1 MAKLIVLQGGQE
13 QVVELTDA
21 TVTMGRQS
29 EFNTIGLRD
38 HKASR
43 QHCQVEKGPLGWK
56 LVDLESSNGTSV
68 NGQKTNSALLKNGDK
83 IEVGA
88 VAILFVDESAPAP
101 VHVPAP
107 EPVAAPVVAAT
118 EPTPSETGVPALIAP
133 PAAPLQR
140 EPVVAKKNYTGK
152 IVSIAATIA
161 VLIIGKVLWNNMSFE
176 SSART
181 AYDAA
186 ATLKKQGKVQESI
199 AAYEKVVKDYGD
211 TEVAASAKRDLDEA
225 KGVVARWDEA
235 RKALSAAK
243 ILACCTGDRLLVE
256 VELAQIAQQWS
267 DTPIAGEFQTLL
279 DRMKADIARSSE
291 DSFATAKT
299 RADAASGRGI
309 YGDALDEWTKFQVN
323 YEGLPICDRVEPE
336 ISAIRTK
343 ASDDWKAIV
352 SKAGDLT
359 LDGKYD
365 DARRLYQENEN
376 RFRGTRFCAEVA
388 RKLRGVDALASG
400 RTAAEIAAAE
410 SKLAPH
416 RGDLDQVAMK
426 ADALAHQ
433 RLFKKALEQVA
444 DLEKRLAELKDEA
457 LTAEYGP
464 RASDIRDMAN
474 LFAKLVAK
482 IHEQGMQDKK
492 YALAPDVTGEMTDAT
507 DLFMDVK
514 FSQGFARVNWINVPP
529 AQLFELVNRMGISG
543 VDAYALAVLA
553 WDNGLDRE
561 GNTEMQVFAIRAK
574 DQTPRVFNSVARHRT
589 MPLPSDG
596 YVYFKEKWLTLDE
609 HKYALLEDKR
619 DGIATRIKSSDDD
632 KMMEALKEMDELL
645 SDSTLRPDFVA
656 ASKTKRVD
664 ALKDKR
670 NQKLAAVKSLPAYY
684 NFNKLKGLKEQ
695 LNAARKAAME
705 TIFDLKIYPDEDH
718 GRVGQPK
725 VDEKVNAV
733 KDLWDKPLAV
743 VAKFDTNVETVIN
756 SVRRIQELLT
766 KYGAPDV
773 SASGGG
779 DGQGP
784 LAGGKADNGD
794 AELESILAVINE
806 QLSLR
811 NVCLDSGET
820 STLEYNKKV
829 WAFNEKVESDITASE
844 RQVITLVN
852 KYREMMGLRIL
863 EIEDHLVKAARGH
876 SQDME
881 KKQYFAHENLEK
893 KGPGD
898 RCAAAG
904 YKSSGVGENIA
915 MGMGDPA
922 EAHMAWY
929 NSSGH
934 HRNMLGGWNQMGCGN
949 SSTYWTEDFG
959 AGSPQ
964 AH

>member
-1 MAKLIVLQGGQE
+1 MAKLIVRQGGQE

-29 EFNTIGLRD
+29 EQNTIALRD
-38 HKASR
+38 IKASR
-43 QHCQVEKGPLGWK
+43 QHCQVEKTALGWK

-68 NGQKTNSALLKNGDK
+68 NGQKANSVLLKNGDK

-88 VAILFVDESAPAP
+88 VAIMFVDESAPVA
-101 VHVPAP
+101 VP
-107 EPVAAPVVAAT
+107 EPVAALAP
-118 EPTPSETGVPALIAP
+118 EPAPSETAVPVLVAP
-133 PAAPLQR
+133 AVAHAEPAAPTHR
-140 EPVVAKKNYTGK
+140 EVAPAKPNYTGK
-152 IVSIAATIA
+152 IIAIAATIA
-161 VLIIGKVLWNNMSFE
+161 ILIIGKVLWNNMSFE
-176 SSART
+176 SSARN
-181 AYDAA
+181 AYDSAA
-186 ATLKKQGKVQESI
+186 ALKKQGKVQEAI
-199 AAYEKVVKDYGD
+199 VAYEGVIRDYGT
-211 TEVAASAKRDLDEA
+211 TEVAASAKRDLEDA
-225 KGVVARWDEA
+225 KSVVARWDEA
-235 RKALSAAK
+235 RKALSFAK
-243 ILACCTGDRLLVE
+243 LLACSQSDPLYVQ
-256 VELAQIAQQWS
+256 VELSQAAQKWS
-267 DTPIAGEFQTLL
+267 DTPYAGEFQTLI
-279 DRMKADIARSSE
+279 DRVKADILRGSE
-291 DSFATAKT
+291 DTFATAKQ
-299 RADAASGRGI
+299 RADEACGRGI
-309 YGDALDEWTKFQVN
+309 YGDALDEWKKFQVN
-323 YEGLPICDRVEPE
+323 FEGLPICDRVEPE

-343 ASDDWKAIV
+343 ASDDWKGIV
-352 SKAGDLT
+352 AKAGDLT
-359 LDGKYD
+359 LDGKYA
-365 DARRLYQENEN
+365 DARKLYVENEN
-376 RFRGTRFCAEVA
+376 RFRGTRFYAEVA
-388 RKLRGVDALASG
+388 RKLRGVDALAAG

-416 RGDLDQVAMK
+416 RGDLDAVAMK
-426 ADALAHQ
+426 ADELAHQ

-464 RASDIRDMAN
+464 RASDIRDEAN

-482 IHEQGMQDKK
+482 IHDGSMQDKK
-492 YALAPDVTGEMTDAT
+492 YALAPDVTGEMADAT

-514 FSQGFARVNWINVPP
+514 FSQGFARVNWINVPA
-529 AQLFELVNRMGISG
+529 AQLFELLNRMGISG

-553 WDNGLDRE
+553 WDNGLDRD
-561 GNTEMQVFAIRAK
+561 GNVELQSYAVRAK
-574 DQTPRVFNSVARHRT
+574 DDQGRVFNSIARHRA

-632 KMMEALKEMDELL
+632 KMMEALGEMDTLL
-645 SDSTLRPDFVA
+645 ADTSLRADFVA
-656 ASKTKRVD
+656 ASKQMRID
-664 ALKDKR
+664 SLKDKR
-670 NQKLAAVKSLPAYY
+670 NQKILAVKSLPAYM
-684 NFNKLKGLKEQ
+684 NFNKLKGLKQQ
-695 LNAARKAAME
+695 LNTARDEAMK

-725 VDEKVNAV
+725 VDEKVRAV

-743 VAKFDTNVETVIN
+743 VAKFDTNVETAIN
-756 SVRRIQELLT
+756 SVRKIQDLLT
-766 KYGAPDV
+766 KYGASEV
-773 SASGGG
+773 SAAGPG
-779 DGQGP
+779 DAKP
-784 LAGGKADNGD
+784 ENGD

-811 NVCLDSGET
+811 NVCLNSQET

-829 WAFNEKVESDITASE
+829 WAFNEKVESDITAEE
-844 RQVITLVN
+844 RAVITLVN

-893 KGPGD
+893 KGPGE
-898 RCAAAG
+898 RCADAG

-915 MGMGDPA
+915 MGMSSPE
-922 EAHMAWY
+922 EAHLGWY

-934 HRNMLGGWNQMGCGN
+934 HRNMLSPGWNQMGCGH
-949 SSTYWTEDFG
+949 SGVYWTEDFG
-959 AGSPQ
+959 VGTAQ